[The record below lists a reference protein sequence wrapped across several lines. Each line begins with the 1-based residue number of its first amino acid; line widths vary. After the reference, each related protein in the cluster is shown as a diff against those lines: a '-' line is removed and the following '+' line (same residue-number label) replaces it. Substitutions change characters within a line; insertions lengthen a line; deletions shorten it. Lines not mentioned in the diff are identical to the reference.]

1 MKTVLITGGA
11 GFIGSNL
18 ADRLLEE
25 NYEVIIIDNMTGN
38 YSVNLKNANINRN
51 INHPH
56 YHFYKVDIRNK
67 EEMQQIFKE
76 NTIDSV
82 IHLAGL
88 AGVRKSIEEPIL
100 YEEVNGIGTQNILEV
115 MKENKVKNLVFSS
128 SSSVYGNRNQGP
140 FKESDNTD
148 YPISP
153 YAATKKADELFIYTY
168 HHLYKIN
175 AMLLRFFTVYGP
187 RQRGDLAISKFV
199 KAIFED
205 EPIQMYGDGTTSR
218 DYTYIGDIIDG
229 IWKSLKYLEKNEDI
243 YEILNIGES
252 TPITLKDM
260 IKTIETKVGK
270 KAKILQ
276 MPMQMGDVT
285 TTYASIEKA
294 KNMIGY
300 APKTSFEEGI
310 EKFVKWFK
318 ENKDLYD

>member
-25 NYEVIIIDNMTGN
+25 NYEVIIIDNMTEN
-38 YSVNLKNANINRN
+38 YSVKLKNANINRN
-51 INHPH
+51 INHSH

-67 EEMQQIFKE
+67 EEMEQIFKE

>member
-11 GFIGSNL
+11 GFIGSSL

-25 NYEVIIIDNMTGN
+25 NYEVIIIDNMTEN
-38 YSVNLKNANINRN
+38 YSVKLKNANINRN
-51 INHPH
+51 INHSH

-67 EEMQQIFKE
+67 EEMEQIFKE

>member
-1 MKTVLITGGA
+1 
-11 GFIGSNL
+11 
-18 ADRLLEE
+18 
-25 NYEVIIIDNMTGN
+25 MTEN
-38 YSVNLKNANINRN
+38 YSVKLKNANINRN
-51 INHPH
+51 INHSH

-67 EEMQQIFKE
+67 EEMEQIFKE

-88 AGVRKSIEEPIL
+88 AGVRKSIEEPIW
-100 YEEVNGIGTQNILEV
+100 YEEVNGIGTQNILEL

-140 FKESDNTD
+140 FYESDNTD
-148 YPISP
+148 CPISP

-175 AMLLRFFTVYGP
+175 AILLRFFTVYGP

-218 DYTYIGDIIDG
+218 DYTYIDDIVDG
-229 IWKSLKYLEKNEDI
+229 ILKSLKYLEKNEEI

-260 IKTIETKVGK
+260 IKTIETQV
-270 KAKILQ
+270 Q

-285 TTYASIEKA
+285 TTYANIEKA
-294 KNMIGY
+294 RNMIGY

>member
-11 GFIGSNL
+11 GFIGSSL

-25 NYEVIIIDNMTGN
+25 NYEVIIIDNMTEN
-38 YSVNLKNANINRN
+38 YSVKLKNANINRN

-67 EEMQQIFKE
+67 EEMEQIFKE

-128 SSSVYGNRNQGP
+128 SSSVYGNRNQDP